1 MRDYSYLW
9 DDYSRRYLLAIVAS
23 YIEPYAQIE
32 LQARGD
38 LNAQTTA
45 EEFIQRRSAAAG
57 QKSVHIWSSLGKVR
71 LLRQFLTRND
81 LYPPDSQLDKALL
94 LPQPWRAHPA
104 SFVVDSSCNSKLP
117 HGEYKPQSNS
127 SQEHCRSVLLWNISS
142 RPCNPPQ

>member
-1 MRDYSYLW
+1 MRDYSYLR

-94 LPQPWRAHPA
+94 LPQP
-104 SFVVDSSCNSKLP
+104 
-117 HGEYKPQSNS
+117 
-127 SQEHCRSVLLWNISS
+127 
-142 RPCNPPQ
+142 